1 MTDYT
6 VCIKQK
12 EIVGRVHLGL
22 QVVSSSAFTSSP
34 IQTFVTFGEYNYISY
49 S

>member
-6 VCIKQK
+6 VGIKQN

-22 QVVSSSAFTSSP
+22 QVVSLSAFTFL
-34 IQTFVTFGEYNYISY
+34 TY
-49 S
+49 SNICQLWRI